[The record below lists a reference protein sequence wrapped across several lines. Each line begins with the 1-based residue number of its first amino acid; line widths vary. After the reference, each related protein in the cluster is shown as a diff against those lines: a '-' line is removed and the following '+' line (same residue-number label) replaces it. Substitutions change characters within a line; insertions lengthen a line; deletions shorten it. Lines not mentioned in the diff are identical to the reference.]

1 MSEFDTK
8 IERENPSVLQG
19 LDENAVNDRI
29 AKGLTNKVKNK
40 SSKSYLK
47 IFVDN
52 FCTFF
57 NLLCFSCFIVLLLV
71 AKDTELS
78 NYMFVLIF
86 LANATIGV
94 IQEVRAKL
102 TVERLSLV
110 KAPTQVV
117 VRGGKQMEIA
127 VSDVVLDD
135 VLVLKLGA
143 QIPADCIVLDG
154 VVEVNES
161 LLTGESKAVKKKAGD
176 SLLSGSFVV
185 SGTCFARAD
194 KVGAESYVQTLATKA
209 KEYQKT
215 NSKLLNALNTI
226 IKTVSLLI
234 IPIAIGTF
242 IVQNHLYNAAGR
254 VESFAT
260 GVVIPT
266 ISVIIGMIPAGMFF
280 LTTLSLA
287 VGIIKLASYNTLV
300 QDMYSLE
307 MLARTSVLCLDKTGT
322 LTDGNMTVD
331 DVLPLNADKDAL
343 IGIIGAMETALEENN
358 QTASAILDYYNQN
371 KRENASG
378 FGVIEGKIPFNSER
392 KFSAITADGITYIL
406 GAPDFVLDKIEQEI
420 EEKIAQNMALGKRV
434 LMLARAEGKI
444 NGDNIPLNRQAL
456 GLIVLQDNIRPEA
469 IETIKW
475 FKENDVLVKIISG
488 DDPVT
493 VSEIARRAGVDGYD
507 NYINLFGLG
516 DNEVIEASTK
526 YSVFGRVSPEQK
538 ALIIKT
544 LKGSGD
550 TVAMTGDGVNDIL
563 AMKEADCSITV
574 ASGSGAARSLAHL
587 VLLDNNFN
595 CLPKV
600 VKEGRRVVNNI
611 QQSASLYLM
620 KTLFTLLY
628 AVISIATITD
638 YPFSP
643 GMMLMLEFFIIG
655 VPSVMLSIQPNDK
668 RIKGNFIR
676 FVFSRAIPGA
686 AVLIINTLAIKIC
699 YSVDGLC
706 ALVGLTE
713 DTFTTMSALALTLGG
728 MAFLLVLCYPYN
740 KFRTLLASVVT
751 VVITLLCALIIGTS
765 ATQGFFGLENFL
777 PLKDNFI
784 KVIILIGL
792 TLFDLPILVLFKKI
806 IREEKPVK
814 KA

>member
-1 MSEFDTK
+1 MENNNPN
-8 IERENPSVLQG
+8 IERIVPDINVG
-19 LDENAVNDRI
+19 LNDNAVNERI
-29 AKGLTNKVKNK
+29 SKGLTNKVKNK

-57 NLLCFSCFIVLLLV
+57 NLLCFACFFVLLSV
-71 AKDTELS
+71 AKDTQLS

-86 LANATIGV
+86 VANAIIGV
-94 IQEVRAKL
+94 IQEIRAKL

-110 KAPTQVV
+110 KAPTQIV
-117 VRGGKQMEIA
+117 VRNGKQIEIA

-135 VLVLKLGA
+135 VLLLKLGS

-154 VVEVNES
+154 AVEVNES
-161 LLTGESKAVKKKAGD
+161 LLTGESKAIKKCAGD
-176 SLLSGSFVV
+176 SLFSGSFVV
-185 SGTCFARAD
+185 GGTCFARAD
-194 KVGAESYVQTLATKA
+194 KVGAESYVQTLAAKA
-209 KEYQKT
+209 KAYQKT

-226 IKTVSLLI
+226 IKSVSLLI

-242 IVQNHLYNAAGR
+242 IVQNHLYTAAGK

-307 MLARTSVLCLDKTGT
+307 MLARTNVLCLDKTGT
-322 LTDGNMTVD
+322 LTDGQMTVED
-331 DVLPLNADKDAL
+331 TIPFGIERDKL
-343 IGIIGAMETALEENN
+343 IEIIGAMETALEEDN
-358 QTASAILDYYNQN
+358 QTARALL
-371 KRENASG
+371 G
-378 FGVIEGKIPFNSER
+378 FVSTQQKCPNGQCLGEIKAKIPFNSER
-392 KFSAITADGITYIL
+392 KLSAITIGDTTYLL
-406 GAPDFVLDKIEQEI
+406 GAPDFVLSDIPHQIKERIE
-420 EEKIAQNMALGKRV
+420 AQMSLGKRV
-434 LMLARAEGKI
+434 LLLAKS
-444 NGDNIPLNRQAL
+444 NGQIIDEVLPENREAL
-456 GLIVLQDNIRPEA
+456 GLVILQDNIRPEA

-507 NYINLFGLG
+507 SYINLFGL
-516 DNEVIEASTK
+516 NEKDVIEAATK

-544 LKGSGD
+544 LKSGGN

-628 AVISIATITD
+628 AVISIASVSD

-655 VPSVMLSIQPNDK
+655 IPSVMLSIQPNDK
-668 RIKGNFIR
+668 RITGNFIR
-676 FVFSRAIPGA
+676 IVFARAIPGA
-686 AVLIINTLAIKIC
+686 AVLILNTLAVKIL
-699 YSVDGLC
+699 YSVPDLRAVIGIC
-706 ALVGLTE
+706 EA
-713 DTFTTMSALALTLGG
+713 TFTTMSAIALTLGG
-728 MAFLLVLCYPYN
+728 LAFLLVLCYPYN
-740 KFRTLLASVVT
+740 KFRALLA
-751 VVITLLCALIIGTS
+751 ALITTLVLTLCTLIVATTV
-765 ATQGFFGLENFL
+765 TQGFFGLECFI
-777 PLKDNFI
+777 PLKDNI
-784 KVIILIGL
+784 YKALILLGL
-792 TLFDLPILVLFKKI
+792 LVVDIPMLILFKKI
-806 IREEKPVK
+806 MHEEKPK
-814 KA
+814 K

>member
-8 IERENPSVLQG
+8 IERKNPSVLQG

-117 VRGGKQMEIA
+117 VRGGKQIEIA

-242 IVQNHLYNAAGR
+242 IVQNHLYNVAGR

-266 ISVIIGMIPAGMFF
+266 ISVIIGMIPAGMML
-280 LTTLSLA
+280 LTSL
-287 VGIIKLASYNTLV
+287 
-300 QDMYSLE
+300 
-307 MLARTSVLCLDKTGT
+307 
-322 LTDGNMTVD
+322 
-331 DVLPLNADKDAL
+331 
-343 IGIIGAMETALEENN
+343 
-358 QTASAILDYYNQN
+358 
-371 KRENASG
+371 
-378 FGVIEGKIPFNSER
+378 
-392 KFSAITADGITYIL
+392 
-406 GAPDFVLDKIEQEI
+406 
-420 EEKIAQNMALGKRV
+420 
-434 LMLARAEGKI
+434 
-444 NGDNIPLNRQAL
+444 
-456 GLIVLQDNIRPEA
+456 
-469 IETIKW
+469 W
-475 FKENDVLVKIISG
+475 
-488 DDPVT
+488 
-493 VSEIARRAGVDGYD
+493 
-507 NYINLFGLG
+507 
-516 DNEVIEASTK
+516 
-526 YSVFGRVSPEQK
+526 
-538 ALIIKT
+538 
-544 LKGSGD
+544 
-550 TVAMTGDGVNDIL
+550 
-563 AMKEADCSITV
+563 
-574 ASGSGAARSLAHL
+574 
-587 VLLDNNFN
+587 
-595 CLPKV
+595 
-600 VKEGRRVVNNI
+600 
-611 QQSASLYLM
+611 LY
-620 KTLFTLLY
+620 
-628 AVISIATITD
+628 
-638 YPFSP
+638 P
-643 GMMLMLEFFIIG
+643 
-655 VPSVMLSIQPNDK
+655 
-668 RIKGNFIR
+668 
-676 FVFSRAIPGA
+676 
-686 AVLIINTLAIKIC
+686 
-699 YSVDGLC
+699 
-706 ALVGLTE
+706 
-713 DTFTTMSALALTLGG
+713 
-728 MAFLLVLCYPYN
+728 
-740 KFRTLLASVVT
+740 
-751 VVITLLCALIIGTS
+751 
-765 ATQGFFGLENFL
+765 
-777 PLKDNFI
+777 
-784 KVIILIGL
+784 
-792 TLFDLPILVLFKKI
+792 
-806 IREEKPVK
+806 
-814 KA
+814 